1 MEASYAIDVPAAV
14 DAGLCALRLAVAVII
29 TYHGTEKLFGW
40 WGAEGLD
47 GTAAFFA
54 RVGYRPPRVM
64 AAVAGLTE
72 TAGGVL
78 LALGA
83 LTPLATAALIG
94 TFVNILL
101 LHVRNGLSR
110 KRNGFEY
117 ELVLLACACCVAL
130 AGPGT
135 WSLDELAGVRDDF
148 GPWGWVSVAA
158 GALAGAAVSASRAR
172 GGGGDDAG
180 RASAGTPAQGPGPAT
195 AHPAAGRGKAVRRRL
210 APLGRGLVGAAVLAL
225 AFEGFARLGLVDR
238 QLLPPSSVILPETA
252 RLLVDPEFL
261 GEAGHTLRAV
271 VTGTGLACA
280 VAVPAG
286 LLLGSYAPLTK
297 ALTPIVE
304 SLRSVPGIAIIPLLV
319 LVLGQ
324 GLRMEVTL
332 VAFVTTWPL
341 LFNTMYGVRGADRVA
356 VETARSFRVGT
367 LATWWRVVLPGALP
381 LILTGLRVAL
391 STALT
396 VAVAAEIAVGTQQGI
411 GHVIL
416 AASYAGFHAD
426 EVFAAVTVAGLIGFL
441 LNFLTSVVARR
452 VTRWDTREA
461 S

>member
-1 MEASYAIDVPAAV
+1 MQASYATDVPAAV
-14 DAGLCALRLAVAVII
+14 DAGLLALRLAVAVII

-64 AAVAGLTE
+64 AAVAGLSE

-83 LTPLATAALIG
+83 LTPLATAALVG
-94 TFVNILL
+94 TFVNVLL
-101 LHVRNGLSR
+101 LHARNGLSR
-110 KRNGFEY
+110 RRGGFEY
-117 ELVLLACACCVAL
+117 ELVLLAGTCCVAL
-130 AGPGT
+130 AGPGA
-135 WSLDELAGVRDDF
+135 WSLDELAGVRGEF
-148 GPWGWVSVAA
+148 GAWGWVSVAA
-158 GALAGAAVSASRAR
+158 GALAGVGVSASRTS
-172 GGGGDDAG
+172 GDAG
-180 RASAGTPAQGPGPAT
+180 SGKPAGGPPSAPRTT
-195 AHPAAGRGKAVRRRL
+195 AAERVTAVRRRL
-210 APLGRGLVGAAVLAL
+210 APLWRGLVGATALAL
-225 AFEGFARLGLVDR
+225 GFEVFARLGPVDR
-238 QLLPPSSVILPETA
+238 QLLPPSSVILPKTA
-252 RLLVDPEFL
+252 RLLVDAEFL
-261 GEAGHTLRAV
+261 GEVGHTLRAV
-271 VTGTGLACA
+271 LTGIGLACA

-286 LLLGSYAPLTK
+286 LLLGSYALLTK

-324 GLRMEVTL
+324 GARMEATL
-332 VAFVTTWPL
+332 VAFVTAWPL

-367 LATWWRVVLPGALP
+367 LTTWWRVVLPGALP
-381 LILTGLRVAL
+381 LVLTGLRVAL
-391 STALT
+391 STGLT
-396 VAVAAEIAVGTQQGI
+396 VAVAAEIAVGTQHGI

-416 AASYAGFHAD
+416 AASHAGFHAD
-426 EVFAAVTVAGLIGFL
+426 VVFAAVTVAGILGFL
-441 LNFLTSVVARR
+441 LNSVTEALSRR
-452 VTRWDTREA
+452 VTAWSTGEA